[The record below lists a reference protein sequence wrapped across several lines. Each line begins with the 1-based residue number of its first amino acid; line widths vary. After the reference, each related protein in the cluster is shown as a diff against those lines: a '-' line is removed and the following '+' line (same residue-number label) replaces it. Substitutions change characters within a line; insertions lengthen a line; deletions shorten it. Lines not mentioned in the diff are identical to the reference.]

1 MKNIFYALAVALF
14 VAASVPAMAGETTS
28 NPSGCANPATTI
40 CTIEIW
46 LAHSHKKEDKELRNV
61 LKDNSIKVLRN
72 TIQVWR
78 PRGGHPPT
86 NVAIGSG
93 ISARDAQLVIT
104 LAEKYNDKVD
114 MLIVQS
120 LNPPHYAAIATS
132 AWDEKS
138 QVPISEEELAALKDP
153 KLSDEE
159 FHTLYRKLTKEATR
173 VQAFY

>member
-1 MKNIFYALAVALF
+1 MKKYLIAVAMVLIL
-14 VAASVPAMAGETTS
+14 AALPATS
-28 NPSGCANPATTI
+28 QADDSRTGCDTAVTTI

-46 LAHSHKKEDKELRNV
+46 LAHSHKSEDKELRNV
-61 LKDNSIKVLRN
+61 LKEKSIKVLRR

-86 NVAIGSG
+86 NIAIGSG
-93 ISARDAQLVIT
+93 ISARDAQLVIA

-114 MLIVQS
+114 MLIIQS
-120 LNPPHYAAIATS
+120 LNPPNYAAIATS

-138 QVPISEEELAALKDP
+138 QIPITKEELAALKDP
-153 KLSDEE
+153 NLSTEE

>member
-1 MKNIFYALAVALF
+1 MRKAFTALTMALTLMAAPALAGDTRPPSCDT
-14 VAASVPAMAGETTS
+14 SV
-28 NPSGCANPATTI
+28 TTI

-46 LAHSHKKEDKELRNV
+46 LAHSHKKEDRELRKV
-61 LKDNSIKVLRN
+61 LKGKSIKVLRN
-72 TIQVWR
+72 TIQVWK

-93 ISARDAQLVIT
+93 LSARDAQLVIS

-114 MLIVQS
+114 MLIIQD
-120 LNPPHYAAIATS
+120 LNPPNYAAIATS

-138 QVPISEEELAALKDP
+138 QVPITGEDLAALKDP
-153 KLSDEE
+153 KLTTEA
-159 FHTLYRKLTKEATR
+159 FHALYRKLTDEEGR

>member
-1 MKNIFYALAVALF
+1 MKKYLSALAMTLF
-14 VAASVPAMAGETTS
+14 LAATAPASSTEVVSGQGGCDTSV
-28 NPSGCANPATTI
+28 TTI

-46 LAHSHKKEDKELRNV
+46 LAHSHRSEDKELRKT
-61 LKDNSIKVLRN
+61 LKEQSIKVLRN

-93 ISARDAQLVIT
+93 ISAQDARLVIS

-114 MLIVQS
+114 MLIIQS

-138 QVPISEEELAALKDP
+138 QVPISEEDLAALKDP
-153 KLSDEE
+153 KLSNEE
-159 FHTLYRKLTKEATR
+159 FHTLYRKLTNEAGR